1 MAKIDNNLYKVVW
14 KGKTYWYTK
23 MDYIRRLTGIQT
35 PYLHRLLNDEEYARK
50 RNCYI
55 TIEDGSEIKYK
66 DINNIEDLKIN

>member
-23 MDYIRRLTGIQT
+23 IEYIRRLTGIQS
-35 PYLHRLLNDEEYARK
+35 PYIHRLISDPDYAKK
-50 RNCYI
+50 RDCYV

-66 DINNIEDLKIN
+66 DINNIEQCKLN